1 MNLVELSSPN
11 PLFQKWVRNGGP
23 LYCPM
28 YTPSCSSVTE
38 RPMLQ
43 LRFTTML
50 FSVLKPGLS
59 SSVMKPQIYFRGCH
73 GEPLTSPGLT

>member
-1 MNLVELSSPN
+1 MNLVGLSPPN

-23 LYCPM
+23 LHCPM
-28 YTPSCSSVTE
+28 YNPSCSSATE
-38 RPMLQ
+38 RPVLQ

-59 SSVMKPQIYFRGCH
+59 RSAMKPQIYFRGCH
-73 GEPLTSPGLT
+73 GEPFTSPGLT